1 MPYIVV
7 KEIETNY
14 SPFLGGQ
21 SFTIKLE
28 AGDLDNL
35 SNYFTD
41 IWNPTEEELTMYCL
55 ENNVD
60 RGDIELLTSLL
71 KLQKKGDW
79 IKI

>member
-41 IWNPTEEELTMYCL
+41 IWNATDEEISMYCL

-60 RGDIELLTSLL
+60 RGDVELLTSLL
-71 KLQKKGDW
+71 KLQKKGGW

>member
-41 IWNPTEEELTMYCL
+41 VWNATDEEITMYCL
-55 ENNVD
+55 EKNVD
-60 RGDIELLTSLL
+60 RGDVELLTSLL
-71 KLQKKGDW
+71 KLQKKGGW

>member
-7 KEIETNY
+7 KGIETNY
-14 SPFLGGQ
+14 SPFLRGQ
-21 SFTIKLE
+21 YFTIKLE
-28 AGDLDNL
+28 AGDLDNM

-41 IWNPTEEELTMYCL
+41 IWNATDEEISMYCL

-60 RGDIELLTSLL
+60 RGDVELLTSLL
-71 KLQKKGDW
+71 KLQKKGGL